1 MLPTFTKALMVLL
14 LCLTFIGQVM
24 ASTLMP
30 YHMMNMMNM
39 NEVTMQQQSHDMA
52 MMADNA
58 EQMASDSATATN
70 DCCTNDCECLIAG
83 CSTFAALSQT
93 AQTEFNMASASKIHC
108 ITTSALSQYLTSLY
122 RPPILS

>member
-30 YHMMNMMNM
+30 YRMMNM
-39 NEVTMQQQSHDMA
+39 NEVTMQGQSHDMA

-93 AQTEFNMASASKIHC
+93 SQTEFNMASASKIHS